1 MYNENKYICKQ
12 RETIMAKGV
21 NKVILIGNLGKDPEV
36 NGSVTKLTIAT
47 SDSYKDKQTGENVEK
62 TEWHRVVLFSRL
74 GEIAAQYLKKG
85 SKVYIEGRLQTSSY
99 AKNGETRYSTD
110 IIAAN
115 LQMLDGK
122 NTEDK
127 PVPSNY
133 TPRQQAMAPLAAI
146 DTDGDDLPF

>member
-1 MYNENKYICKQ
+1 
-12 RETIMAKGV
+12 MAKGV

-36 NGSVTKLTIAT
+36 NGGVTKLTIAT

-99 AKNGETRYSTD
+99 EKDGEKKYSVD

-122 NTEDK
+122 SSEDK

-133 TPRQQAMAPLAAI
+133 TPRQQTMAPLAIVDTGI
-146 DTDGDDLPF
+146 DDDLPF

>member
-1 MYNENKYICKQ
+1 
-12 RETIMAKGV
+12 MAKGV

-99 AKNGETRYSTD
+99 EKNGETRYSTD
-110 IIAAN
+110 IIAAT

-122 NTEDK
+122 SSEDK

-133 TPRQQAMAPLAAI
+133 PPRKMAAPLACR
-146 DTDGDDLPF
+146 GWYR

>member
-1 MYNENKYICKQ
+1 
-12 RETIMAKGV
+12 MAKGV

-99 AKNGETRYSTD
+99 EKNGETRYSTD
-110 IIAAN
+110 IIAAT

-122 NTEDK
+122 SSEDK

-133 TPRQQAMAPLAAI
+133 PPRKMAAPLAFVVDTSI
-146 DTDGDDLPF
+146 DDDLPF

>member
-1 MYNENKYICKQ
+1 
-12 RETIMAKGV
+12 MAKGV

-36 NGSVTKLTIAT
+36 NGGVTKLTIAT

-99 AKNGETRYSTD
+99 EKDGEKKYSVD

-122 NTEDK
+122 SSEDK
-127 PVPSNY
+127 VTPSNY
-133 TPRQQAMAPLAAI
+133 TPTKSLANKPLYRASVEN
-146 DTDGDDLPF
+146 DLDDLSDLPF